1 MLQVSIRKQIGNG
14 GKRLGA
20 ERRSGS
26 GNNERETW
34 QPFKLDVDFTAP
46 SGVTILF
53 GHSGSGKT
61 TCLRSVA
68 GIVRPDEG
76 RISLDGRLYFDS
88 TSGVNLPIQRR
99 RAGFVFQDYALFP
112 HLTAEQNVAY
122 GIRTAG
128 SASQSKADRRKQAR
142 ELLSL
147 LGIEYAASQYPR
159 ELSGGESQRVAL
171 ARALA
176 SDPAIV
182 LLDEPL
188 SAVDVKTRA
197 RLLEEIKATQRR
209 TAIPFLYVTHSVSE
223 AVEIGDH
230 LIVLNEGR
238 VIRQGSPREITLVH
252 SMEDNPG
259 GS

>member
-1 MLQVSIRKQIGNG
+1 MLQVSIRKQ
-14 GKRLGA
+14 LGA
-20 ERRSGS
+20 ERRSRSGS
-26 GNNERETW
+26 DGREAGK
-34 QPFKLDVDFTAP
+34 PFRLDVEFTAP

-61 TCLRSVA
+61 TCLRAVA

-76 RISLDGRLYFDS
+76 RISLDGRIYFDS
-88 TSGVNLPIQRR
+88 ASGVNLPIQRR
-99 RAGFVFQDYALFP
+99 RVGFVFQDYVLFP

-122 GIRTAG
+122 GIRAG
-128 SASQSKADRRKQAR
+128 ENSGGHSKAARRERAR

-147 LGIEYAASQYPR
+147 LGIEYAARQYPR

-188 SAVDVKTRA
+188 SAVDAKTRA
-197 RLLEEIKATQRR
+197 RLLVEIKAAQRR
-209 TAIPFLYVTHSVSE
+209 TGIPFLYVTHSVAE
-223 AVEIGDH
+223 VAEIGDH
-230 LIVLNEGR
+230 LIVLNDGR
-238 VIRQGSPREITLVH
+238 VIRQGSPQEITLVH
-252 SMEDNPG
+252 VE
-259 GS
+259 

>member
-1 MLQVSIRKQIGNG
+1 MLQVSIRKQ
-14 GKRLGA
+14 LGA

-26 GNNERETW
+26 GSDGRETGK
-34 QPFKLDVDFTAP
+34 PFRLDVEFTAP

-61 TCLRSVA
+61 TCLRAVA
-68 GIVRPDEG
+68 GIVTPDEG

-88 TSGVNLPIQRR
+88 ASGVNLPIQRR
-99 RAGFVFQDYALFP
+99 RVGFVFQDYVLFP

-122 GIRTAG
+122 GIRAG
-128 SASQSKADRRKQAR
+128 EYGGGHSKAARRERAR

-147 LGIEYAASQYPR
+147 LGIEYAARQYPR

-188 SAVDVKTRA
+188 SAVDAKTRA
-197 RLLEEIKATQRR
+197 RLLVEIKATQRR
-209 TAIPFLYVTHSVSE
+209 TGIPFLYVTHSVAE
-223 AVEIGDH
+223 VAEIGDH
-230 LIVLNEGR
+230 LIVLNDGR
-238 VIRQGSPREITLVH
+238 VIRQGSPQEITLVH
-252 SMEDNPG
+252 VE
-259 GS
+259 

>member
-1 MLQVSIRKQIGNG
+1 MLQVSIRKQIGTV
-14 GKRLGA
+14 GKQLGA

-26 GNNERETW
+26 GNNGRETG
-34 QPFKLDVDFTAP
+34 QPFRLDVNFTAP

-53 GHSGSGKT
+53 GPSGSGKT
-61 TCLRSVA
+61 TCLRAVA
-68 GIVRPDEG
+68 GIVTPDEG
-76 RISLDGRLYFDS
+76 RISLDERLYFDS
-88 TSGVNLPIQRR
+88 ASGVNLPIQRR
-99 RAGFVFQDYALFP
+99 RVGFVFQDYVLFP

-128 SASQSKADRRKQAR
+128 DASQSKAAKRERSH

-147 LGIEYAASQYPR
+147 LGIEYVARQYPR

-188 SAVDVKTRA
+188 SAVDAKTRA
-197 RLLEEIKATQRR
+197 RLLVEIKATQQR
-209 TAIPFLYVTHSVSE
+209 TAIPFLYVTHSVAE
-223 AVEIGDH
+223 VAEIGDQV
-230 LIVLNEGR
+230 IVLNMGR
-238 VIRQGSPREITLVH
+238 VIRQGSPREVPLVQV
-252 SMEDNPG
+252 E
-259 GS
+259 